1 MPAWTPERGPSSIIV
16 ASCSGRSVPP
26 VAPQPASAAVRMSAT
41 TRVVRALMHDAPAM
55 ASARTTREEEVIEE
69 RGAAAYTA
77 EFLGT
82 FLLVFFICM
91 IVIVNSRD
99 GLGFTDWAV
108 IGLVHAFILMLLVHS
123 LGGTSGAHFNPAVTV
138 TLGALR
144 KISPPDA
151 VIYILLQ
158 LAGAVAGALVA
169 KAILKD
175 EGDGVNYGAVAVNAR
190 VTDFGALICELIGTF
205 ALMWAIMAAAV
216 NPRAPRSVAP
226 WVIGA
231 TLGMAVMVFGALTGA
246 GLNPARSF
254 GPDLVAGEFD
264 GFGTFLFVYV
274 LGPILGGMLAG
285 TSYTAIVLRPQA
297 LAAGLDDVAVGPE
310 GGLVISPGEGLE
322 HPGERPIDKLE

>member
-1 MPAWTPERGPSSIIV
+1 MML
-16 ASCSGRSVPP
+16 
-26 VAPQPASAAVRMSAT
+26 AAMAADT
-41 TRVVRALMHDAPAM
+41 TR
-55 ASARTTREEEVIEE
+55 TEEIIEE

-91 IVIVNSRD
+91 IVILNSAG

-108 IGLVHAFILMLLVHS
+108 IGLIHFFVLMLLVHS
-123 LGGTSGAHFNPAVTV
+123 LGGASGAHFNPAVTV
-138 TLGALR
+138 TLAGAR

-151 VIYILLQ
+151 VIYIILQ

-169 KAILKD
+169 KALLVD
-175 EGDGVNYGAVAVNAR
+175 EGRAVHYGAVAVNAR
-190 VTDFGALICELIGTF
+190 VTDFGGFIGELIGTF
-205 ALMWAIMAAAV
+205 ALMWAIMASAV

-231 TLGMAVMVFGALTGA
+231 ALGLGVMVFGPLTGA

-254 GPDLVAGEFD
+254 GPDLVSGHFD

-274 LGPILGGMLAG
+274 LGPLLGAGLAG
-285 TSYTAIVLRPQA
+285 
-297 LAAGLDDVAVGPE
+297 
-310 GGLVISPGEGLE
+310 
-322 HPGERPIDKLE
+322 

>member
-1 MPAWTPERGPSSIIV
+1 
-16 ASCSGRSVPP
+16 
-26 VAPQPASAAVRMSAT
+26 
-41 TRVVRALMHDAPAM
+41 MHDPAAM
-55 ASARTTREEEVIEE
+55 AAITTREEEVIDE

-91 IVIVNSRD
+91 IVIINSRD

-138 TLGALR
+138 TLTALR
-144 KISPPDA
+144 KISVPDA
-151 VIYILLQ
+151 GVYIILQ
-158 LAGAVAGALVA
+158 LAGAVLGALVA
-169 KAILKD
+169 KLILKD
-175 EGDGVNYGAVAVNAR
+175 EGAFVNDGAVAISGR
-190 VTDFGALICELIGTF
+190 TTDFGGFICELTGTF

-216 NPRAPRSVAP
+216 NPRAPRAVAP

-231 TLGMAVMVFGALTGA
+231 ALGMAVMVFGALTG
-246 GLNPARSF
+246 GSLNPARAF
-254 GPDLVAGEFD
+254 GPDLVAGEFG

-285 TSYTAIVLRPQA
+285 TAYTAIVLRPQA

-310 GGLVISPGEGLE
+310 GGLIIAGGEGLE

>member
-1 MPAWTPERGPSSIIV
+1 MPAWTPERGPSSITV
-16 ASCSGRSVPP
+16 ASCSGRSAPP
-26 VAPQPASAAVRMSAT
+26 VAPQPASARDSAIARWRAIRALRHDPAAMAAT
-41 TRVVRALMHDAPAM
+41 TRG
-55 ASARTTREEEVIEE
+55 REEEVIEE

-82 FLLVFFICM
+82 FMLVFFICM
-91 IVIVNSRD
+91 IVILNSRD

-108 IGLVHAFILMLLVHS
+108 IGLVHLFILMLLVHS

-151 VIYILLQ
+151 VIYVLLQ

-175 EGDGVNYGAVAVNAR
+175 EGRAVNYGAVAVSPR
-190 VTDFGALICELIGTF
+190 TTDFGGFICELLGTF
-205 ALMWAIMAAAV
+205 ALMFSIMAAVV

-254 GPDLVAGEFD
+254 GPDLVSGEFD
-264 GFGTFLFVYV
+264 GFGTFLFVYC
-274 LGPILGGMLAG
+274 LGPILGAMLAG

-297 LAAGLDDVAVGPE
+297 LTAGLDDVAVGPE
-310 GGLVISPGEGLE
+310 GELIIARGEGL
-322 HPGERPIDKLE
+322 

>member
-1 MPAWTPERGPSSIIV
+1 MPLGGASSSSV
-16 ASCSGRSVPP
+16 AVVSGRSEPP
-26 VAPQPASAAVRMSAT
+26 AKPHPASARQATRATGRRIRML
-41 TRVVRALMHDAPAM
+41 VHDGGAM
-55 ASARTTREEEVIEE
+55 STDTPHIEP
-69 RGAAAYTA
+69 RGTAAYVA
-77 EFLGT
+77 ELLGT
-82 FLLVFFICM
+82 FMLVFFICM
-91 IVIVNSRD
+91 IVILNSRD

-108 IGLVHAFILMLLVHS
+108 IGLVHAFILMLLVAS

-158 LAGAVAGALVA
+158 LAGAVAGALLA

-175 EGDGVNYGAVAVNAR
+175 EGDFVNYAAPSVNAR
-190 VTDFGALICELIGTF
+190 VTDFGAFICELIGTF

-226 WVIGA
+226 WGIGA
-231 TLGMAVMVFGALTGA
+231 ALGMGVMVFGALTGA

-264 GFGTFLFVYV
+264 GFGTFLFVYC

-285 TSYTAIVLRPQA
+285 TAYTAIVLRPQA
-297 LAAGLDDVAVGPE
+297 MAAGLDDVAVGPE
-310 GGLVISPGEGLE
+310 GGLIIARGEGLE

>member
-1 MPAWTPERGPSSIIV
+1 MTA
-16 ASCSGRSVPP
+16 
-26 VAPQPASAAVRMSAT
+26 
-41 TRVVRALMHDAPAM
+41 
-55 ASARTTREEEVIEE
+55 ARTTREEEVIDE

-82 FLLVFFICM
+82 FMLVFFICM
-91 IVIVNSRD
+91 IVIVQSP
-99 GLGFTDWAV
+99 GGVGVTDWIV
-108 IGLVHAFILMLLVHS
+108 IGFVHAFTLMLLVAS

-138 TLGALR
+138 TLTALR

-158 LAGAVAGALVA
+158 LAAGVAGALVA
-169 KAILKD
+169 KWILTD
-175 EGDGVNYGAVAVNAR
+175 EGNAVNYGAPSVSPKI
-190 VTDFGALICELIGTF
+190 TDFGGFICELIGTF
-205 ALMWAIMAAAV
+205 ALLFSIMAAAV

-231 TLGMAVMVFGALTGA
+231 TLGLALLIFGPLTG
-246 GLNPARSF
+246 GSFNPARAF
-254 GPDLVAGEFD
+254 GPDLVSGEFG

-285 TSYTAIVLRPQA
+285 TAYTAIVLRPQA

-310 GGLVISPGEGLE
+310 GELIIARDQGLE

>member
-1 MPAWTPERGPSSIIV
+1 M
-16 ASCSGRSVPP
+16 
-26 VAPQPASAAVRMSAT
+26 AT
-41 TRVVRALMHDAPAM
+41 
-55 ASARTTREEEVIEE
+55 RTTREEEIIEE
-69 RGAAAYTA
+69 RGAAAYAA

-91 IVIVNSRD
+91 IVILNSRD

-175 EGDGVNYGAVAVNAR
+175 EGRFVNYGAPAVNAR
-190 VTDFGALICELIGTF
+190 TTDFGGFMCELLGTF
-205 ALMWAIMAAAV
+205 ALMFSIMAAAV

-231 TLGMAVMVFGALTGA
+231 TLGLALMVFGPLTG
-246 GLNPARSF
+246 GSFNPARAF
-254 GPDLVAGEFD
+254 GPDLVGGEFG

-274 LGPILGGMLAG
+274 LGPLLGAGLAG

-310 GGLVISPGEGLE
+310 GGLIIARGEGLE
-322 HPGERPIDKLE
+322 HPGDRPIDKLE